1 VILVAGEALIDMIPV
16 PGQPNRYDAR
26 LGGASF
32 SVAIGLAR
40 LDQQVSFLGRISA
53 DVFGRQLRDQLA
65 AAGVD
70 TSLVAAAT
78 EPTTL
83 SVAALD
89 AHGKP
94 EYGFYAN
101 GTADWQWTES
111 SIPAVLPSSVRA
123 LYAGG
128 LALRFPP
135 GAAVLEELMWRVRQD
150 GEVLIFFDPNVR
162 GGSGFS
168 ADAER
173 GRVERQLELAHVIKA
188 SEDDIALLYPGRHY
202 RDIAAEWQ
210 RKTAGTVIVTLG
222 PHGAY
227 ALTAGGAELSVPA
240 APVTVVDTV
249 GAGDAFSA
257 ALLDGLLPPAM
268 PAVPDPAAALARID
282 ADATRRIL
290 ERACVSAAYTCG
302 QIGAQT
308 ADAPTLAAL
317 IQHAPAS
324 PRAGTVLVEYPGL
337 GCCGCRT
344 LPEPI
349 S

>member
-1 VILVAGEALIDMIPV
+1 VIVVAGEALIDMIPV
-16 PGQPNRYDAR
+16 SGQPNRFDAR

-32 SVAIGLAR
+32 NVAIGLAR
-40 LDQQVSFLGRISA
+40 LDRQVSFLGRISA
-53 DVFGRQLRDQLA
+53 DVFGRQLGDQLA

-70 TSLVAAAT
+70 TSLVAPAA

-83 SVAALD
+83 SVTALD
-89 AHGKP
+89 AHGKA

-111 SIPAVLPSSVRA
+111 SIPAVLPAGARA

-162 GGSGFS
+162 SGSGFS

-188 SEDDIALLYPGRHY
+188 SEDDITLLYPGRHY
-202 RDIAAEWQ
+202 RDVAAGWQ
-210 RKTAGTVIVTLG
+210 RKNAGTVIVTLG

-240 APVTVVDTV
+240 APVKVVDTV

-257 ALLDGLLPPAM
+257 ALLDGLLPPNHAAPD
-268 PAVPDPAAALARID
+268 PAAPDSAAPNLDAPDPAAALARIS
-282 ADATRRIL
+282 ADATRHIL

-302 QIGAQT
+302 QVGAQC
-308 ADAPTLAAL
+308 ADAQTLAAL
-317 IQHAPAS
+317 VH
-324 PRAGTVLVEYPGL
+324 RAHYPDFHGK
-337 GCCGCRT
+337 
-344 LPEPI
+344 
-349 S
+349 